1 MGYETLLVEK
11 EGNVAIVKLNR
22 PPVNSLNV
30 KAYGDIYD
38 AFCELEKDASVKAIV
53 LTGAGDKA
61 FAAGLDVKEVAGKT
75 IPDYFA
81 FGRISR
87 MCLDKVAS
95 VEKPTIAALLGF
107 AFGGGCELALAC
119 DLRIAANDASIG
131 CPEIN
136 LGIIPGSGGT
146 QRLPR
151 LLGMAKAKELL
162 MMGDTVSGEEAARI
176 GLVNKAV
183 PKEALLDE
191 AKAWAK
197 KLASKPK
204 VAMCVLK
211 DAMNN
216 GINMDLQSALTY
228 ENDCFIISYVSEDG
242 REGFKAFQE
251 KRKPEFKDR

>member
-1 MGYETLLVEK
+1 MAYETLLVEK

-30 KAYGDIYD
+30 KAYNDIYD
-38 AFCELEKDASVKAIV
+38 AFSELENDPSVKAIV
-53 LTGAGDKA
+53 LTGAGEKA

-87 MCLDKVAS
+87 KCLDKVAAI
-95 VEKPTIAALLGF
+95 EKPTIAALLGF

-151 LLGMAKAKELL
+151 LIGMAKAKELL
-162 MMGDTVSGEEAARI
+162 MMGETVSGEEAARI
-176 GLVNKAV
+176 GLVNKSV

-216 GINMDLQSALTY
+216 GMNMDLQSAITY

-251 KRKPEFKDR
+251 KRKPEYKDR

>member
-1 MGYETLLVEK
+1 MSYETLLVEK
-11 EGNVAIVKLNR
+11 EGSVAVVKLNR

-53 LTGAGDKA
+53 LTGSGDKA

-95 VEKPTIAALLGF
+95 VEKPTIAAILGF

-151 LLGMAKAKELL
+151 LLGVAKAKELL

-211 DAMNN
+211 DAINN
-216 GINMDLQSALTY
+216 GMNMDLQSAITY

>member
-1 MGYETLLVEK
+1 MSYETLLVEK

-53 LTGAGDKA
+53 LTGAGEKA

>member
-1 MGYETLLVEK
+1 MSYETLLIEK
-11 EGNVAIVKLNR
+11 EGAVAIVKLNR

-30 KAYGDIYD
+30 QAYGDIYN

-53 LTGAGDKA
+53 LTAAGDKA

-81 FGRISR
+81 FGRVSR
-87 MCLDKVAS
+87 MCLDKVS
-95 VEKPTIAALLGF
+95 NVEKPTIAAIFGF

-119 DLRIAANDASIG
+119 DLRLAANDASIG

-151 LLGMAKAKELL
+151 LIGVAKAKELL

-204 VAMCVLK
+204 VAMAVLK
-211 DAMNN
+211 SSIDN
-216 GINMDLQSALTY
+216 GMNMDLQSAITY

-251 KRKPEFKDR
+251 KRKPEYKDL